1 MAISVGSPL
10 KKASA
15 SVAYTVDDQELKGGF
30 RCVANVTE
38 RNAIPI
44 GGRRPGMV
52 VRVVEGETVTDWT
65 LPASSLA
72 NSAWVEQKAPSGGG
86 GGGGGDGYVPT
97 DGGDMTGKFKVT
109 DTGSIDFNGKAKITL
124 DSENVKY
131 ETTSPS
137 SMLVFSN
144 GTENTI
150 EFDLQIGQIIAK
162 TEVGLASD
170 RRLKKKIKTIQNS
183 LAITNQLR
191 GVFFNWRSTDA
202 ESMGVI
208 AQELEKVLP
217 FLVVKGSD
225 KKLAVLYT
233 ALAGLFIQNVKELI
247 ERDNLN
253 AQAIAELK
261 AQIAELMNK

>member
-30 RCVANVTE
+30 RCVANITE

-72 NSAWVEQKAPSGGG
+72 NSAWVEQPKGGGG

-97 DGGDMTGKFKVT
+97 DGGDMTGAFKVT
-109 DTGSIDFNGKAKITL
+109 ETGSIDFNGKAKLTL
-124 DSENVKY
+124 DLENVKY
-131 ETTSPS
+131 QSTSPS
-137 SMLVFSN
+137 NMLVFNN

-150 EFDLQIGQIIAK
+150 EFDIQIGQIIAK

-170 RRLKKKIKTIQNS
+170 KRLKKKIKTIANS

-191 GVFFNWRSTDA
+191 GVFFNWRNTDA
-202 ESMGVI
+202 KSMGVI
-208 AQELEKVLP
+208 AQELEKILP

-225 KKLAVLYT
+225 GKLAVLYT

-247 ERDNLN
+247 ERDNTN
-253 AQAIAELK
+253 AQAISELQ
-261 AQIAELMNK
+261 AQLKELMNK